1 VSITSDEIAAW
12 RAWIGKTETKSELLA
27 AEPLRR
33 FAAAVQ
39 ADVDV
44 ERRFPPLGHWAYFL
58 KTGPTSALSA
68 DGHWRSGGLMPPV
81 LLQRRMFAGAT
92 IEFAAPMRLDREAAM
107 TSTVRD
113 LTHKTGRSGELV
125 LVELEHVIVQ
135 DGAARLRER
144 QTFAFRPE
152 GTATPAVIP
161 RATEPHDGDVIVQP
175 STVDLF
181 RFSAVTFNS
190 HRIHYDLPY
199 VTGVEGYPGLIV
211 QGPFTAAKLYQRAA
225 ADGEPIRRFSFRA
238 TAPLFA
244 DQPVTLR
251 KVGDSEYRAIRCDG
265 EIAMTAMVE
274 RD

>member
-1 VSITSDEIAAW
+1 MSITADDIAAW

-39 ADVDV
+39 ADLDV

-58 KTGPTSALSA
+58 KVGPTSALSA

-92 IEFAAPMRLDREAAM
+92 IAFAAPLRLDREAAM

-113 LTHKTGRSGELV
+113 LTHKIGRSGELV
-125 LVELEHVIVQ
+125 LVEVEHRITQ
-135 DGAARLRER
+135 DGAECVRER

-152 GTATPAVIP
+152 GPPTLPVIP
-161 RATEPHDGDVIVQP
+161 RAIDPQPGDVILQP
-175 STVDLF
+175 NSVDLF

-211 QGPFTAAKLYQRAA
+211 QGPLTAAKLYQRTVI
-225 ADGEPIRRFSFRA
+225 DGAPVTSFSFRA

-244 DQPVTLR
+244 DQPVILR
-251 KVGDSEYRAIRCDG
+251 KAGHNEYRAIRCDG
-265 EIAMTAMVE
+265 EIAMTTTVE
-274 RD
+274 R